1 MLRSLDLHD
10 NGWLWSRSDSGRVS
24 KRPRKPKSAKRPGLE
39 RARAMLASGEAS
51 TLIVAKM
58 DRLSRSLLDFASIMQ
73 DAQAPGLAPA
83 RARRAR

>member
-1 MLRSLDLHD
+1 
-10 NGWLWSRSDSGRVS
+10 
-24 KRPRKPKSAKRPGLE
+24 
-39 RARAMLASGEAS
+39 MLASGEAS